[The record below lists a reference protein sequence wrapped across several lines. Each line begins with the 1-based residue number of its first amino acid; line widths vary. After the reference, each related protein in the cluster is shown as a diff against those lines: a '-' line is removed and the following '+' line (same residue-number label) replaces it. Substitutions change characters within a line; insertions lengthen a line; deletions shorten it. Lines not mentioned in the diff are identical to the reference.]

1 MHWTWLLPF
10 KTHTHTY
17 PLRGGTGGVW
27 HQAESSARWCL
38 FPTAS
43 RLKRGWVNTMNPM
56 FHKSFDDVHLL
67 FEILLAGVQFEE
79 SGEFSVQD
87 AELASL
93 RKARNLKVICEDI
106 IPRKLSDIFR
116 LIYGLSSQ
124 VGPLHQDDFE
134 RTMLTLIYT
143 AKQMVNSTNEHQGDM
158 WQGSFVSLY
167 KAIKKDLTGTN

>member
-1 MHWTWLLPF
+1 M
-10 KTHTHTY
+10 
-17 PLRGGTGGVW
+17 
-27 HQAESSARWCL
+27 
-38 FPTAS
+38 
-43 RLKRGWVNTMNPM
+43 
-56 FHKSFDDVHLL
+56 
-67 FEILLAGVQFEE
+67 QFEE

-134 RTMLTLIYT
+134 RTMLTLVYT

-167 KAIKKDLTGTN
+167 KAIKMDLTGTN